1 MVVYYILVI
10 IPGIISL
17 FYYLNKSGK
26 TKTITF
32 FLFFSFLWILL
43 SLRSYE
49 VGVDIKNYKYIFET
63 VRATPWDSL
72 FNLSLES
79 GYVLFNKVIGTFT
92 DNFSVFLAITSFI
105 IIYPLYLLYKK
116 ESTDP
121 LLTFVL
127 FINMPNFVMIFSGL
141 RQALAISL
149 SIIAFYSAKKKNFL
163 RFILVTLL
171 AVLFHRSAV
180 IVLLLYPIYHS
191 KITKKWLLF
200 AIPSL
205 LAAFIFNK
213 QLFLFFIRLLGSSY
227 YEKYAEIQST
237 NAYTMI
243 ILFALFLA
251 FSFFMVNDNDLDAN
265 TLGLRNI
272 MLLIFAIQLF
282 APINTMAMRMNYYFL
297 VYIPVLISNTI
308 LYAKEKLF
316 LLAKTARKI
325 MILFFV
331 IYFFYNAYTGADIL
345 QVFPYRFYWE

>member
-1 MVVYYILVI
+1 MSNLVKHYSIL
-10 IPGIISL
+10 
-17 FYYLNKSGK
+17 FC
-26 TKTITF
+26 
-32 FLFFSFLWILL
+32 
-43 SLRSYE
+43 
-49 VGVDIKNYKYIFET
+49 
-63 VRATPWDSL
+63 
-72 FNLSLES
+72 
-79 GYVLFNKVIGTFT
+79 
-92 DNFSVFLAITSFI
+92 
-105 IIYPLYLLYKK
+105 
-116 ESTDP
+116 
-121 LLTFVL
+121 
-127 FINMPNFVMIFSGL
+127 
-141 RQALAISL
+141 
-149 SIIAFYSAKKKNFL
+149 KKKKFL
-163 RFILVTLL
+163 RFILITLL

-180 IVLLLYPIYHS
+180 IALLLYPIYHS

-205 LAAFIFNK
+205 LAAFIYNK

-251 FSFFMVNDNDLDAN
+251 FSFFMVNDNDLDSN

-272 MLLIFAIQLF
+272 MLLILAIQLF

-308 LYAKEKLF
+308 LYSKEKLF
-316 LLAKTARKI
+316 LLVKTARLI

-345 QVFPYRFYWE
+345 QVFPYKFYWE